1 MSRMKWGDLYM
12 CFLPL
17 KFFHY
22 PSQPVPIPELFG
34 KYPTRPVPKSKT
46 PTRRALIADRR
57 SWICEN
63 HWKTIK
69 ACEKTFNG
77 IGAAKPL
84 KKHRTRWCPMKKY
97 YHCIVSKIW
106 PLCQS
111 ILVPLDDWL
120 LHLELVGW
128 MVILGY
134 QFSQSTFI
142 ANNLLVL
149 QKRKSW
155 MALILYLRNC
165 MFVHMVVALCTE
177 FKCCGTFGHWT
188 GTFCDRL
195 IWFQIREARWK
206 SI

>member
-1 MSRMKWGDLYM
+1 MFCIFCIVCMGRLWSDLGPIKITLYM
-12 CFLPL
+12 GEIWADEASAHRRQLVLNLWKPIE
-17 KFFHY
+17 K
-22 PSQPVPIPELFG
+22 PSKAI
-34 KYPTRPVPKSKT
+34 
-46 PTRRALIADRR
+46 
-57 SWICEN
+57 
-63 HWKTIK
+63 

-77 IGAAKPL
+77 VGATKPL
-84 KKHRTRWCPMKKY
+84 KNHRTRWCPMKKY

-111 ILVPLDDWL
+111 ILVSLDDWL
-120 LHLELVGW
+120 FHSELVGW

-134 QFSQSTFI
+134 RFSQSTFI

-155 MALILYLRNC
+155 MALILYLRYY